1 MSNIYDVF
9 NERKSSVSMISEG
22 FDYSSF
28 DPESI
33 EEFDTIE
40 EGIDVLT
47 DLQKEMQDSNIRL
60 CAESLVSDLLLE
72 EVMYEDFDEENITEM
87 IEESLK
93 EKATNVGK
101 KIQELWGKVRAWFAG
116 LFNSI
121 VNHFKNGEALLK
133 KYPDLKS
140 KLQNYKGK
148 IKTFRMLPA
157 DAAIKNCTSLS
168 NKLSFYE
175 IYETKDFKTSIFGKL
190 GVKDK
195 KELKTKVMNYFVMG
209 QLEKQ
214 ELLISN
220 LNVATIMDYALNK
233 SEIID
238 GLKKQQQ
245 SVEED
250 FKEASKEAK
259 KNKKDAEDREAKK
272 YINDVIGVL
281 NFMFNVKSDIIKM
294 EIAMVKKISNM
305 CLGICRHVCGGE
317 SSSASNEE
325 PENKGEYVPT
335 PQKQNNTGGG
345 NTTKN
350 RRKGGGSAGKFSGKV
365 GKFPAKES
373 FDYLMSCLDEEV
385 TFDDDD
391 FSFEF

>member
-1 MSNIYDVF
+1 MSNIYDIF

-28 DPESI
+28 DPESV

-47 DLQKEMQDSNIRL
+47 DLQKEMQDSHIRL

-72 EVMYEDFDEENITEM
+72 EAMYEDFDEENITEM

-93 EKATNVGK
+93 EKAANVGK
-101 KIQELWGKVRAWFAG
+101 QIQELWGKVRAWFEG

-121 VNHFKNGEALLK
+121 VNHFKNGETLLK

-148 IKTFRMLPA
+148 IKTVKMLPA
-157 DAAIKNCTSLS
+157 DAAIKNCTALS
-168 NKLSFYE
+168 DKLSFYE
-175 IYETKDFKTSIFGKL
+175 VYETKDFKTAIFGKL

-195 KELKTKVMNYFVMG
+195 KELQTKVQNYFVMG

-220 LNVATIMDYALNK
+220 LNPAVIIDYAVSK

-238 GLKKQQQ
+238 GLKKQRK
-245 SVEED
+245 SVEDD
-250 FKEASKEAK
+250 FKTALNEAK
-259 KNKKDAEDREAKK
+259 KNKQNAEDREAKK
-272 YINDVIGVL
+272 YINDVMGVL
-281 NFMFNVKSDIIKM
+281 RFMFNTKSDIIKM
-294 EIAMVKKISNM
+294 EIAMVKKLSNM
-305 CLGICRHVCGGE
+305 CLSICRHVCGGAA
-317 SSSASNEE
+317 SSASNKE
-325 PENKGEYVPT
+325 PENKGEYIQT
-335 PQKQNNTGGG
+335 PEKYNKTDGSGNKKNNSTG
-345 NTTKN
+345 
-350 RRKGGGSAGKFSGKV
+350 
-365 GKFPAKES
+365 AKES

-391 FSFEF
+391 FDFEF